1 MLCNR
6 HYNSG
11 NINLLERILSETVYR
26 DVSCDRDHR
35 YGIEV
40 GIRDPC
46 HKIGSTGTACGQDH
60 AGLSACSRISVS
72 GMGSSLLMGGEP
84 GIGKSTLLLQMAGAV
99 AASGKLVLYASGE
112 ESLPQIKDRAN
123 RLGMLHDNLLALSTS
138 RVEDVLPLLEGDGA
152 PDLLIVD
159 SVQTFTSESAEGLP
173 GNVSQVRAVA
183 TEIVDA
189 CKRGTTTVVLVG
201 HVTKD
206 GALAGPRLLEHMVDT
221 VISLEGDRRQMFRL
235 LRVLKNRFGPNQE
248 LLVFQ
253 MVRQGLEVVEDPATY
268 FLGARDASLSG
279 TAVVMAVD
287 GQRPLAVE
295 VQALVTRSYL
305 SIPRRT
311 GLGFDVNRLHLI
323 LAVLEKR
330 LRLNFGQVDIYA
342 KAGGGMKIQEPGM
355 DLALVAAMLSSFYD
369 VPLPERAVLWG
380 EVDLNGQIRPVAAHD
395 IRLSQARRLG
405 YKPILFPS
413 QGEGDGIATVVELQD
428 RRRQRQMCIRDR
440 ATESPRS
447 WSCRTGCSAARTDG
461 GSGKGLKPGGRG
473 SPRGRFWRVGKKCM
487 TLPCCSCA
495 ALANALSGI
504 ILYSKGRLNHEPESL
519 SRGPGRPAG
528 RHHGR

>member
-1 MLCNR
+1 MASKIKETYVCAECGAKSPLWRGQCLVCKAW
-6 HYNSG
+6 NS
-11 NINLLERILSETVYR
+11 LELVAAPVEGARKR
-26 DVSCDRDHR
+26 
-35 YGIEV
+35 
-40 GIRDPC
+40 P
-46 HKIGSTGTACGQDH
+46 IGSLGSVKAMPLAHVEDHGHEPFGTGLEALDRVLGR
-60 AGLSACSRISVS
+60 GLVPGSA
-72 GMGSSLLMGGEP
+72 LLMGGEP

-112 ESLPQIKDRAN
+112 ESLQQIKDRAN

-342 KAGGGMKIQEPGM
+342 KVGGGMKIQEPGM
-355 DLALVAAMLSSFYD
+355 DLLLRRAASRAG
-369 VPLPERAVLWG
+369 RAVG
-380 EVDLNGQIRPVAAHD
+380 RSGPQRPD
-395 IRLSQARRLG
+395 
-405 YKPILFPS
+405 P
-413 QGEGDGIATVVELQD
+413 
-428 RRRQRQMCIRDR
+428 
-440 ATESPRS
+440 
-447 WSCRTGCSAARTDG
+447 
-461 GSGKGLKPGGRG
+461 
-473 SPRGRFWRVGKKCM
+473 PRGRARYPAFAGAQAWLQ
-487 TLPCCSCA
+487 TDPFSF
-495 ALANALSGI
+495 
-504 ILYSKGRLNHEPESL
+504 
-519 SRGPGRPAG
+519 AG
-528 RHHGR
+528 RGRRNRHGRGVAGQAVPPQELTAEAERASSRAGADLHGAGFGVWGKNA